1 MNGISLSRVV
11 RSRERLLQQ
20 NYRQLDQ
27 QVTDSDP
34 EQIIRQLRRIQN
46 QQLNLLDDLISGLE
60 EPTPPSPS
68 VKLAQHIVQQGE
80 TLFLLARKYN
90 TTVARILR
98 VNPDIEDPD
107 VIQTGMVINLP
118 IILPQRPE
126 CYFEYT
132 VKPGDTLFRL
142 AQRFDTTVNQL
153 VYYNSISDS
162 DLIYPGRILLI
173 PCPDNQDNQKKSLE
187 EYEGDIEVANESN
200 NENGIYFDT
209 LARDNE
215 NNFNG
220 TVKDNLFT
228 ADTKFR
234 LERILENFGI
244 QAPERIDFEENIVI
258 GAVGYDIEALDLE
271 DRTLK
276 VVVTDKPKGYHLIK
290 VTKEE
295 FSVEGSHRIDFVTA
309 EDSSLDQKRINISF

>member
-1 MNGISLSRVV
+1 MDGISLSREI
-11 RSRERLLQQ
+11 RSRERSLQRD
-20 NYRQLDQ
+20 YRQLNQ

-34 EQIIRQLRRIQN
+34 EQIIAQLRRIQN

-60 EPTPPSPS
+60 EPPAPSPS

-142 AQRFDTTVNQL
+142 AQRFNTTVNQL
-153 VYYNSISDS
+153 VYYNSISDP

-173 PCPDNQDNQKKSLE
+173 PCPDDQEKSSE
-187 EYEGDIEVANESN
+187 EYEGDLEVADENN
-200 NENGIYFDT
+200 NEDGLYFDT
-209 LARDNE
+209 LAKGNE

-220 TVKDNLFT
+220 TVEDNLFT
-228 ADTKFR
+228 ADTEFR
-234 LERILENFGI
+234 LESILDNFEI
-244 QAPERIDFEENIVI
+244 KFSERIDFEENIVI
-258 GAVGYDIEALDLE
+258 GAVGYDIKALELE
-271 DRTLK
+271 DRTIK
-276 VVVTDKPKGYHLIK
+276 AVVIDKSKGYHLIR
-290 VTKEE
+290 VPKEE
-295 FSVEGSHRIDFVTA
+295 FSFEGAHRIDFVTA
-309 EDSSLDQKRINISF
+309 EGSRLGQNRINISF